1 MSIARVR
8 NSLVVVAVAALALS
22 ACSRRPADAPTLTD
36 GDRTRALLAVHAH
49 TNPAFAEQR
58 AGLPSLADAVAILSR
73 DTAPGADSRRRR
85 ALAVLMSEA
94 WDAEPQAPLLAKLG
108 LHDFERVKGAI
119 AERYPRDVVALFQ
132 QDREWR
138 QFVILRALSDD
149 PKAFAALDADADGW
163 FASLAFADG
172 PPTSTCWRPEEPS
185 RTEFIDPYVTIR
197 THISVGSALTA
208 AQVKANIDPQRWDD
222 CSRFWQPPPNGTY
235 LAVLAAPT
243 PSGCTITEANL
254 AHASPNP
261 SNTPGSDNY
270 EGSLF
275 EHFQCQNV
283 GCQAWFKNL
292 LQISVLPDHVQPFA
306 SGTPIPSHLVTYWL
320 PTCNGQNKNGYIDGQ
335 VLGQPK
341 KVILDEGWMQL
352 WEQDGR
358 THVQTFKKVQFDGAA
373 TTWLSAMILEFTE
386 LSNEM
391 GELACCEAGT

>member
-1 MSIARVR
+1 MAIESVR
-8 NSLVVVAVAALALS
+8 KPLLTVAFAALALA
-22 ACSRRPADAPTLTD
+22 ACSRVPAGAPEITDA
-36 GDRTRALLAVHAH
+36 DRTRALLAVHAQ
-49 TNPAFAEQR
+49 TNPAFAAER
-58 AGLPSLADAVAILSR
+58 AGLPSLAEAVALLGR
-73 DTAPGADSRRRR
+73 DTGPGADSRRRR

-94 WDAEPQAPLLAKLG
+94 WDAAPDAPLLAELG
-108 LHDFERVKGAI
+108 LRDFEHVKDVI

-138 QFVILRALSDD
+138 QFVILRALTDD
-149 PKAFAALDADADGW
+149 PRAFAALDADAGGW
-163 FASLAFADG
+163 FASLAYAAG
-172 PPTSTCWRPEEPS
+172 TTSTCWRPEEPS
-185 RTEFIDPYVTIR
+185 RTEFVDPYVTIR
-197 THISVGSALTA
+197 THVSVGSALTA

-235 LAVLAAPT
+235 LAVLTAPT
-243 PSGCTITEANL
+243 PSGCSITEANL

-270 EGSLF
+270 QGALF

-283 GCQAWFKNL
+283 GCEAWFKNL
-292 LQISVLPDHVQPFA
+292 LQISVVPDHVQPFA

-320 PTCNGQNKNGYIDGQ
+320 PTCNGQNKNGYIDGAI
-335 VLGQPK
+335 LGQPK

-373 TTWLSAMILEFTE
+373 STWLAAMILEFTE

>member
-1 MSIARVR
+1 
-8 NSLVVVAVAALALS
+8 LAVAAVIALALA
-22 ACSRRPADAPTLTD
+22 ACSRGPAADPPLAD
-36 GDRTRALLAVHAH
+36 SDRLRALLAVHAH
-49 TNPAFAEQR
+49 TNPAFAARRSE
-58 AGLPSLADAVAILSR
+58 LPSLADAVAVLRR

-94 WDAEPQAPLLAKLG
+94 WDAEPNAPLLAELG
-108 LHDFERVKGAI
+108 IRDFAGVKNAI
-119 AERYPRDVVALFQ
+119 ADQYPPDVVALFQ

-138 QFVILRALSDD
+138 QFVILRALTDD
-149 PKAFAALDADADGW
+149 PKTFAALDADAGGW
-163 FASLAFADG
+163 FTALAFADG
-172 PPTSTCWRPEEPS
+172 TGSTCWRPEEPS

-235 LAVLAAPT
+235 LAVLTAPT
-243 PSGCTITEANL
+243 PAGCSITETNL

-261 SNTPGSDNY
+261 SNTPGSDDY
-270 EGSLF
+270 QGSLF

-292 LQISVLPDHVQPFA
+292 LQISVVPDHVQPFV

-320 PTCNGQNKNGYIDGQ
+320 PTCNGQNKNGYIDGAI
-335 VLGQPK
+335 LGKPK

-386 LSNEM
+386 LSNQM
-391 GELACCEAGT
+391 GELACCETGT